1 MMNNPFYSLARF
13 QTPVHVRTLTCMYC
27 RFMSTTDE
35 TVKRQ
40 GLKRTY
46 FFNDKEKA
54 GYFV

>member
-13 QTPVHVRTLTCMYC
+13 QTSVHVRTLTCMYC

-40 GLKRTY
+40 GHKCTY